1 MLTLLIAFVVALVTT
16 LLIVRGAAPGIG
28 SGAALD
34 GQMAGPQKFHAAP
47 VPRTG
52 GLGIVW
58 GLVVALLLISFQEH
72 EAATSG
78 WWLLLCA
85 APVFVAGL
93 AEDLTKRIGPAVRL
107 LASIASALL
116 AAWLLG
122 ASLRATDIPL
132 LDLLVATTVG
142 SVVLTA
148 FAVAGIS
155 NAVNIIDGFNGLASM
170 CTVIMLAALAY
181 VSFQVGDSVVLMLSL
196 GLIGA
201 ILGFF
206 VWNFPAGLVF
216 LGDGGAYFIGF
227 WFAELAVL
235 LLVRNPGEVSPL
247 TPLLICIYPVF
258 ETLFSIYRRRLRGT
272 SPGMPDGIHLHTLIY
287 RRVLRWAVPDRSAR
301 AMTLRNSMTA
311 PYLWF
316 VCMLSVIPAMLFWNH
331 TPVVGLFLGLFVLS
345 YLALYWRI
353 VRFRSPGWL
362 HATRR
367 RLLRQRRPKAPPAL
381 LP

>member
-1 MLTLLIAFVVALVTT
+1 M
-16 LLIVRGAAPGIG
+16 
-28 SGAALD
+28 D
-34 GQMAGPQKFHAAP
+34 GPQKFHAAP

-52 GLGIVW
+52 GVAIMS
-58 GLVVALLLISFQEH
+58 GLTVGLLQLSLNDH
-72 EAATSG
+72 AAADAG

-85 APVFVAGL
+85 VPVFGAGL
-93 AEDLTKRIGPAVRL
+93 VEDLTKKVGPAARL
-107 LASIASALL
+107 LASIVSAVLAS
-116 AAWLLG
+116 WLLG
-122 ASLRATDIPL
+122 SILPTTGITV
-132 LDLLVATTVG
+132 LDLVLATTAGAVA
-142 SVVLTA
+142 LTA
-148 FAVAGIS
+148 FAVAGMS

-170 CTVIMLAALAY
+170 CTVLMLAALAY
-181 VSFQVGDSVVLMLSL
+181 VGFQVGDSLVMVLALAM
-196 GLIGA
+196 IGA

-216 LGDGGAYFIGF
+216 LGDGGAYVIGF
-227 WFAELAVL
+227 WFAELSVL
-235 LLVRNPGEVSPL
+235 LLLRNPGEVSPL

-258 ETLFSIYRRRLRGT
+258 ETLFSIYRRRMRGT

-316 VCMLSVIPAMLFWNH
+316 VCMLSVIPAMLFWDD
-331 TPVVGLFLGLFVLS
+331 TTVVAAFLGVFVLS
-345 YLALYWRI
+345 YLVLYWRI
-353 VRFRSPGWL
+353 VRFQSPGWL

-367 RLLRQRRPKAPPAL
+367 RLLRQSQRPPAP